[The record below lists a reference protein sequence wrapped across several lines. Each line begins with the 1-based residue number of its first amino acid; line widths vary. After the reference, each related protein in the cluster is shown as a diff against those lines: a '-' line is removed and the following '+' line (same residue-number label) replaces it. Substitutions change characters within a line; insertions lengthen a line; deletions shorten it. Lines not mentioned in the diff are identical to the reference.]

1 MKRYDQM
8 SGLVG
13 LIFAIYICIESSRL
27 SFGSFHNPGPGF
39 LPLLV
44 GLFLGIFSMIVFL
57 QATLSGRSQEHFP
70 PWYPRERW
78 KRLIWVLVA
87 LFAYAICLETLGFLI
102 STFLLLVFLFRY
114 GMERKRW
121 VVAIGASAMA
131 SFSSYAV
138 FELWLRTQL
147 PRGIFGF

>member
-8 SGLVG
+8 SSLVW
-13 LIFAIYICIESSRL
+13 LILAICICIESSRL

-44 GLFLGIFSMIVFL
+44 GLILGIFSLIVFL
-57 QATLSGRSQEHFP
+57 QATLSGKPQESLP
-70 PWYPRERW
+70 PWYPKERW
-78 KRLIWVLVA
+78 RKLIWVLIA
-87 LFAYAICLETLGFLI
+87 LFSYAVCLETLGFLI

-114 GMERKRW
+114 GMEPKRW

>member
-8 SGLVG
+8 SGLVW

-44 GLFLGIFSMIVFL
+44 GLLLGIFSIIVFL
-57 QATLSGRSQEHFP
+57 QATLSGKPQESLP
-70 PWYPRERW
+70 PWYPQERW
-78 KRLIWVLVA
+78 KKLIWVLVA
-87 LFAYAICLETLGFLI
+87 LFAYAMCLETLGFLI
-102 STFLLLVFLFRY
+102 STFLLLVFLFRA
-114 GMERKRW
+114 GIETQRW
-121 VVAIGASAMA
+121 IWAIGGSAIA

-138 FELWLRTQL
+138 FELWLKTQL
-147 PRGIFGF
+147 PKGFLGF

>member
-1 MKRYDQM
+1 MKKYDQI
-8 SGLVG
+8 SSLVW
-13 LIFAIYICIESSRL
+13 LAFAIYICIESSRL

-44 GLFLGIFSMIVFL
+44 GLLLGIFSLTAFL
-57 QATLSGRSQEHFP
+57 QATLSRKPQENIP

-78 KRLIWVLVA
+78 RKLIWVLGG
-87 LFAYAICLETLGFLI
+87 LLAYAICFETLGFLI

-114 GMERKRW
+114 GIEPKRW
-121 VVAIGASAMA
+121 VVAIGASALA

-147 PRGIFGF
+147 PRGLLGF

>member
-8 SGLVG
+8 SSLVW
-13 LIFAIYICIESSRL
+13 LILAICICIESSRL

-44 GLFLGIFSMIVFL
+44 GLILGIFSLIVFL
-57 QATLSGRSQEHFP
+57 QATLSGKPQESLP
-70 PWYPRERW
+70 PWYPKERW
-78 KRLIWVLVA
+78 RKLIWVLIA
-87 LFAYAICLETLGFLI
+87 LFSYAVCLETLGFLI

-114 GMERKRW
+114 GMEPKRW

-138 FELWLRTQL
+138 FELWLKTQL

>member
-1 MKRYDQM
+1 MKRYDQI
-8 SGLVG
+8 SSLVW
-13 LIFAIYICIESSRL
+13 LILAICICIESSRL

-44 GLFLGIFSMIVFL
+44 GLILGIFSLIVFL
-57 QATLSGRSQEHFP
+57 QATLSGKPQESLP
-70 PWYPRERW
+70 PWYPKERW
-78 KRLIWVLVA
+78 RKLIWVLIA
-87 LFAYAICLETLGFLI
+87 LFSYAVCLETLGFLI

-114 GMERKRW
+114 GMEPKRW